1 MNTSGIRMTA
11 IVLMVVGVLVLVYG
25 GFCYPWGE
33 SHMELGPMSITMQDQ
48 RHVSIPIWVGVIGI
62 ALGGALLLTQGR
74 KS

>member
-11 IVLMVVGVLVLVYG
+11 IVLMVVGVLVLIYG
-25 GFCYPWGE
+25 GFSYPWGE

-62 ALGGALLLTQGR
+62 AIGGALLLTQGR